1 MGKTLFVG
9 DTHFGE
15 EAIILYENRPF
26 QNTKEMDEVLIKNWN
41 SEVNPEDIVYVV
53 GDFGANGREKEYLSR
68 LNGIKYLIKGNH
80 DTKSNEYYRAAG
92 FKEVYD
98 KPIVLENFWI
108 ISHEPLY
115 MNVNMPY
122 ANIFAH
128 VHNSPLFKDFSACHF
143 CASAERINFT
153 PILFDDIKVLV
164 LSGVSKSLSKGD
176 IKNVKN
182 I

>member
-1 MGKTLFVG
+1 MSRIFFIA

-26 QNTKEMDEVLIKNWN
+26 KNAKEMDEALIKNWN
-41 SEVNPEDIVYVV
+41 SKVNSNDIVYIV
-53 GDFGANGREKEYLSR
+53 GDFGAKGCESEYLLR

-80 DTKSNEYYRAAG
+80 DIESNDYYRAAG

-98 KPIVLENFWI
+98 KSIILDNFWL

-115 MNVNMPY
+115 MNINMPY

-128 VHNSPLFKDFSACHF
+128 IHNSPLFKDFSTCHF
-143 CASAERINFT
+143 CTSAERINFT
-153 PILFDDIKVLV
+153 PILFDNIKTLV
-164 LSGVSKSLSKGD
+164 LSETSKELSRRK
-176 IKNVKN
+176 
-182 I
+182 